1 MTRKPKS
8 SRYDIFYLFRP
19 ISNLHVCA
27 QERLKREQMA
37 ANKTREGYEDADEED
52 DQPGLSKDGKRFKKM
67 LRNRDDNEAYDSE
80 EEENPYA
87 SSVWYFSDSSA
98 VYLLMDFIA
107 RGGGG

>member
-1 MTRKPKS
+1 MRSPWKWTRTTRKPKS
-8 SRYDIFYLFRP
+8 SRYDIFYLFRSIP
-19 ISNLHVCA
+19 NLHVCV

-80 EEENPYA
+80 EEEI
-87 SSVWYFSDSSA
+87 A
-98 VYLLMDFIA
+98 VAECIYSNSKEYYINK
-107 RGGGG
+107 